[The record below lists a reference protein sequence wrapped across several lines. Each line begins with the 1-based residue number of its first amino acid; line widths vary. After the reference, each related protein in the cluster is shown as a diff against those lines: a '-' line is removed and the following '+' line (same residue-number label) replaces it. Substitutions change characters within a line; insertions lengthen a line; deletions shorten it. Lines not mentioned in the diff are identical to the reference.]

1 MAEAPIL
8 VVDDEEEVLQVIQE
22 YLKESGYSV
31 VIARDLSEALAKISS
46 DELQTVISDL
56 LLGADRLGGI
66 EVLRES
72 AKKSIPCILISG
84 NANLEALKEAINLG
98 ASHFLD
104 KPFELADLLTI
115 IKKTKA
121 KPQAIQ
127 DKSEQL
133 IQSSGLTHRESEI
146 FHLIAKGL
154 SNRDIAEAT
163 GTSERTVKA
172 HISSIFRKLEV
183 SSRAELLSKLIV

>member
-1 MAEAPIL
+1 M

>member
-1 MAEAPIL
+1 M
-8 VVDDEEEVLQVIQE
+8 
-22 YLKESGYSV
+22 
-31 VIARDLSEALAKISS
+31 
-46 DELQTVISDL
+46 
-56 LLGADRLGGI
+56 GGI

-72 AKKSIPCILISG
+72 ARKSIPCILISG
-84 NANLEALKEAINLG
+84 NAHLAALKEAINLG

-104 KPFELADLLTI
+104 KPFELSDLLTI

-121 KPQAIQ
+121 RPQQIQ
-127 DKSEQL
+127 DKSEEL
-133 IQSSGLTHRESEI
+133 IQKSGLTHRESEI

-183 SSRAELLSKLIV
+183 SSRAELLSKLISIRIRF